1 MRFTEEEINALDKII
16 KMYIQ
21 DEQRDY
27 EELNEPND
35 HIYHNF
41 KLLENKLLR
50 KKKTVIK
57 V

>member
-1 MRFTEEEINALDKII
+1 MRFTEKEINALDKII

-27 EELNEPND
+27 EELNEPRD
-35 HIYHNF
+35 HIYHEF

>member
-1 MRFTEEEINALDKII
+1 MRFTEKEINALDKII

-27 EELNEPND
+27 EELNEPRN
-35 HIYHNF
+35 HIYHEF